1 MSNGVRHPLVTLPLW
16 GFLGRSLPY
25 QQASFLEMTFN

>member
-16 GFLGRSLPY
+16 GFLPDCYRDT
-25 QQASFLEMTFN
+25 FLEMTFN